1 MSYTSMFKAVFI
13 LAAAAAWFCTEDTMA
28 AGLLILSGIFLLYQ
42 PAGARAKTYI
52 EKTRYMER
60 SNKTPRD
67 PNE

>member
-1 MSYTSMFKAVFI
+1 
-13 LAAAAAWFCTEDTMA
+13 MA

-42 PAGARAKTYI
+42 PAGARPKTYI